1 MKIAVGT
8 QDFRTIATHGGR
20 TRRFLVFEAEAGA
33 APVETGRIELAED
46 EVLHLCGDGRP
57 HPIDAVGVVVVG
69 ASGAGFVAH
78 MRRRGIEPVTTT
90 ETDPLQA
97 IRDWFAGAVKTAGEP
112 AHPHEHHD
120 HNHAHGHHDHGHQ
133 GHGGGEPVRSES

>member
-8 QDFRTIATHGGR
+8 QDFQTVATHGGR
-20 TRRFLVFEAEAGA
+20 TRRFLVFEAEADRPA
-33 APVETGRIELAED
+33 VEIARIELAED

-57 HPIDAVGVVVVG
+57 HPIDAVGLVITG

-78 MRRRGIEPVTTT
+78 MKRRGIEPATTT

-97 IRDWFAGAVKTAGEP
+97 IRAWFAGTLEPAAEP

-120 HNHAHGHHDHGHQ
+120 GHHDGETGGQHHGHGHQ
-133 GHGGGEPVRSES
+133 HGRG

>member
-8 QDFRTIATHGGR
+8 QDFHTIATHGGR
-20 TRRFLVFEAEAGA
+20 TRRFLVFEAEPGRPPSEVA
-33 APVETGRIELAED
+33 RIELAED

-57 HPIDAVGVVVVG
+57 HPIDAVGLVIAG

-78 MRRRGIEPVTTT
+78 MKRRGIVPVTTT
-90 ETDPLQA
+90 ETDPIRA
-97 IRDWFAGAVKTAGEP
+97 IRAWFAGTIETAAEP

-120 HNHAHGHHDHGHQ
+120 GAHHHEH
-133 GHGGGEPVRSES
+133 EPG